1 MKKRNYLFTVL
12 VLVAFLS
19 LTVTLVIRTFQN
31 DTFYTIKIGE
41 IITKYGID
49 MKDHFSWIP
58 NLMYTYPHWL
68 YDLVTYLLY
77 SLGGF
82 TAIYISTL
90 VLTFCLLFLMYYLCN
105 KIINN
110 KTVSFIISFIFGV
123 MLHGYVTAR
132 AQLVSYILLLIILY
146 AIEKLRDTK
155 KKRYLVYIFISSLL
169 ISNMHLAVWPFIFVL
184 FLPFIAQ
191 DIIYLLVKKY
201 NIKFVNKFNIEI
213 EESSL
218 KITLIGVFVVFVT
231 GFMTP
236 NFLVPF
242 TYLIKT
248 YLGVSTGFISE
259 HSPMTF
265 SYRPEFYMFILL
277 FLVLILFKK
286 TKIKLRDLFL
296 ISGLILLTFMSR
308 RSVAL
313 FFVLSIFCFGRLCNY
328 KSKLLENVMYSKLFT
343 IFLSV
348 FFIVVG
354 IVVFKYQEKRS
365 FVDEKKYPV
374 SASTYIINNLDYK
387 NIKIYN
393 GYDFGSYLLYRGIP
407 VFIDSRADLY
417 LEEFNKDS
425 LVFKDNMNMFY
436 NQNELFEKYGFD
448 YILIKNN
455 DNLNKIL
462 IKDKYKIVY
471 GDSYFTLYQVLT

>member
-1 MKKRNYLFTVL
+1 MKKRNYLFTIL
-12 VLVAFLS
+12 VLVSFLT
-19 LTVTLVIRTFQN
+19 LTITLVVRTFQN
-31 DTFYTIKIGE
+31 DTFYTIRIGE
-41 IITKYGID
+41 VITKYGID

-68 YDLVTYLLY
+68 YDLIIYLLY

-82 TAIYISTL
+82 NAIYVSTL
-90 VLTFCLLFLMYYLCN
+90 VLGFLLLFLMYYLCN

-110 KTVSFIISFIFGV
+110 RIVSFILSFVFGV
-123 MLHGYVTAR
+123 MLHGYITAR
-132 AQLVSYILLLIILY
+132 AQLVSYILLLVILY
-146 AIEKLRDTK
+146 AIEKLRDSKNK
-155 KKRYLVYIFISSLL
+155 KYLICIFISSLL

-191 DIIYLLVKKY
+191 DIIYLIVKKY

-218 KITLIGVFVVFVT
+218 KITFLGVFVAFIT

-259 HSPMTF
+259 HLPMTF
-265 SYRPEFYMFILL
+265 SYRPEFYIFILL
-277 FLVLILFKK
+277 FLILLLFKK
-286 TKIKLRDLFL
+286 TKIKLRDFFL

-313 FFVLSIFCFGRLCNY
+313 FFVLSIFSFGRLCNY
-328 KSKLLENVMYSKLFT
+328 KSRLLKNVVYSKLFT
-343 IFLSV
+343 VVLSI
-348 FFIVVG
+348 FFITLG
-354 IVVFKYQEKRS
+354 IFVFKYQEKRN
-365 FVDEKKYPV
+365 FVDQKKYPV
-374 SASTYIINNLDYK
+374 LASTYIVNNLDYK
-387 NIKIYN
+387 NIRIYN

-425 LVFKDNMNMFY
+425 LVFKDYMNMFY
-436 NQNELFEKYGFD
+436 NINELFEKYEFH
-448 YILIKNN
+448 YVLVSNN
-455 DNLNKIL
+455 DKLNKVL
-462 IKDKYKIVY
+462 MKDKYKVIY
-471 GDSYFTLYQVLT
+471 GDSNFTLYEVLT